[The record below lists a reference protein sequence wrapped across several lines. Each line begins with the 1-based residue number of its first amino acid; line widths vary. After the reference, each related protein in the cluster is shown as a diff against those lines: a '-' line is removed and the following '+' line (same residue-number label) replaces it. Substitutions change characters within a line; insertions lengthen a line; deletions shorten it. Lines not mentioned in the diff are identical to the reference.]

1 MKVKI
6 LAMGS
11 QGDVQ
16 PYLALAAGLRH
27 AGHAVTLSTA
37 EKYRPFVQS
46 RGIEF
51 AVLNG
56 EFLDLAD
63 AKGAVEGGGWKLLA
77 KVKPML
83 RAMLDDAWKSVQ
95 GADLI
100 VYHPKVLAGPD
111 LGAALGIP
119 SVLAL
124 PTPLYVPTAAFPNP
138 LLPPG
143 VRLGAWG
150 NRLSY
155 SLTSLANGVFGD
167 VLTAW
172 RRETLNQQARPSGA
186 AGALPPILHAFSSHV
201 VPVPRD
207 WPPHAFTTGYWFL
220 EPDEAWIPPA
230 DLESFL
236 ANGKAPIYVGFGSMT
251 SRDAR
256 SKTAIVLEAIRSTGQ
271 RALLSRGWGALE
283 DQDLP
288 EGVMMIDQ
296 VPHEWLF
303 SRVSAVVHHGG
314 AGTTAAGLRAGR
326 PTVICPF
333 FGDQPFWGQRVQDLG
348 GGLRLPSQNRL
359 TARDLAEAI
368 AKVTTDQPIRE
379 RAKELGSLIR
389 AEDGVASAIEIL
401 EAALPSSR

>member
-1 MKVKI
+1 MKVTI

-16 PYLALAAGLRH
+16 PYLALAVGLQR
-27 AGHAVTLSTA
+27 AGHAVVFSTA
-37 EKYRPFVQS
+37 GKYQQLVQS
-46 RGIEF
+46 HGIKF
-51 AVLNG
+51 AALNG
-56 EFLDLAD
+56 EFLDLAE

-83 RAMLDDAWKSVQ
+83 RAMLDDAWKSSQ

-111 LGAALGIP
+111 LGAALEIP

-124 PTPLYVPTAAFPNP
+124 PAPLYVPTAAFPNP
-138 LLPPG
+138 ILPPS

-155 SLTSLANGVFGD
+155 SLTSLTNVVFGD
-167 VLTAW
+167 ILTDW
-172 RRETLNQQARPSGA
+172 RQATLGQHAKPSNARGA
-186 AGALPPILHAFSSHV
+186 PPPILHAFSSHV
-201 VPVPRD
+201 VPAPKD
-207 WPPHAFTTGYWFL
+207 WPPHASVTGYWFL
-220 EPDEAWIPPA
+220 ETAEAWTPPA
-230 DLESFL
+230 DLEAFL
-236 ANGKAPIYVGFGSMT
+236 ANGPAPLYVGFGSMT

-288 EGVMMIDQ
+288 EGVMMIDH

-303 SRVSAVVHHGG
+303 PKVSAVVHHGG

-333 FGDQPFWGQRVQDLG
+333 FGDQPFWGQRVLDLG
-348 GGLRLPSQNRL
+348 VGLRLPPQNQL
-359 TARDLAEAI
+359 TARGLAEAI
-368 AKVTTDQPIRE
+368 AKVTTDQAMRE
-379 RAKELGSLIR
+379 RAEALGALIR
-389 AEDGVASAIEIL
+389 SEDGVASAIEIL
-401 EAALPSSR
+401 EACGSR